1 MSEHLEFISENISQ
15 WSAVSKVTPEI
26 QKKEIRPFVILS
38 LKELE
43 GIEDERL
50 SSLMNA
56 EKFAAVRAIVRH
68 FARLRSA
75 TKSLW
80 GQDDVKT
87 FLDGLRFSPEC
98 TSELSVLLC
107 TEKLYENIPK
117 HLRMK
122 PGVVSLQWKIDV
134 SLSQSTIETENPSPQ
149 RRKEIM
155 HTLTHVIVTFVLTD
169 GQIRTY
175 RLSISQFHELRY
187 VIASALKNMI
197 ILERRKCMKKE

>member
-1 MSEHLEFISENISQ
+1 MSEHLELISENISQ
-15 WSAVSKVTPEI
+15 WSAVSKITPEI

-87 FLDGLRFSPEC
+87 FLDGLR
-98 TSELSVLLC
+98 LVLFF
-107 TEKLYENIPK
+107 P
-117 HLRMK
+117 R
-122 PGVVSLQWKIDV
+122 V
-134 SLSQSTIETENPSPQ
+134 
-149 RRKEIM
+149 
-155 HTLTHVIVTFVLTD
+155 
-169 GQIRTY
+169 
-175 RLSISQFHELRY
+175 Y
-187 VIASALKNMI
+187 V
-197 ILERRKCMKKE
+197 